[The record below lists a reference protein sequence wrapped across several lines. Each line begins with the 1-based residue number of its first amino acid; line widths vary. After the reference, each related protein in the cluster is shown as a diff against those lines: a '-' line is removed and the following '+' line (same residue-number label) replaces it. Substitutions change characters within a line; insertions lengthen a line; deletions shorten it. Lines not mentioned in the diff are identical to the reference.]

1 MLRGIV
7 FLAVVLAACSQKPA
21 WKDASGQGRS
31 YVQASAD
38 DKACVDAGT
47 KGFRPTAAGAQLPNL
62 ESCMALKGWQRVT
75 SE

>member
-7 FLAVVLAACSQKPA
+7 VPILVLAACSPKPA

-31 YVQASAD
+31 YVQASTD

-47 KGFRPTAAGAQLPNL
+47 KGLRPTAAGQPLPKL
-62 ESCMALKGWQRVT
+62 ETCMALKGWQRVR

>member
-7 FLAVVLAACSQKPA
+7 LLLLVSAACSPKPA

-38 DKACVDAGT
+38 DKACVAAGP
-47 KGFRPTAAGAQLPNL
+47 KGLRPTAAGPQLPNL

-75 SE
+75 HE